1 MEQSVE
7 LQRAWALKW
16 KDSAWP
22 WQDTTGIESKS
33 VEKAAFYN
41 VEAFVSYGIAEILA
55 FVQRMQ
61 IGLCWIDLVSGGH
74 PKVVHNLTT

>member
-7 LQRAWALKW
+7 VQRAWALEW

-22 WQDTTGIESKS
+22 WQDTAGIEFES
-33 VEKAAFYN
+33 VSKAAFHT
-41 VEAFVSYGIAEILA
+41 VEAFVSCGTAEISA

-61 IGLCWIDLVSGGH
+61 IGLRWIDLVSGGH